1 MKKNLL
7 LIIVS
12 LFFTE
17 ILFSQ
22 IMPDPDFPGDEIT
35 WYRDLDGDGYGN
47 PRSSIQSSTQPNGYV
62 FNGADCDD
70 SNPNIGPEK
79 FWYRDSDGDG
89 YGTPSNKVLSCTA
102 LSGYVSNSSDC
113 NDSNASLPKYFYKDN
128 DGDGYGTSSNKL
140 LACSAPSGYVS
151 NTSDCNDSNASL
163 PKYWYVDSDGDGYGT
178 GIGILD
184 CNQPT
189 LTNPDGSLAYSNV
202 NGDCN
207 DDNSNIKPGA
217 LEICDG
223 IDNDCDGQIDEA
235 PKPSTPSAPTITKN
249 CGSTVLTRSTPPSGI
264 TWYWQS
270 SSSGT
275 STGNSNTSIT
285 RTSGTVYYLRARNNT
300 TRCWSSVRSVSYSI
314 NTVPSTPPTPTIT
327 KNCGN
332 TVLTKGSSPSGIT
345 WYWQSSSSGT
355 NTSNS
360 NTSITRTSGTV
371 YYLRARN
378 NTSGCWSSTRSVSY
392 SINTIPSTP
401 STPIVTK
408 NCGNTVL
415 TRGTPPSGI
424 TWYWQS
430 SSSGTSTANAN
441 SSITRTSGTVYYL
454 RARNNTTGC
463 WSSTRSVSYSINTVP
478 STPSTPT
485 ITKNCGNTV
494 LTRGTPPSGISW
506 YWQSTSS
513 GTSTGNS
520 NTSITRTS
528 GTVYYL
534 RARNNT
540 SGCWSSTRSVSYS
553 INTVPST
560 PPTPTITKNCGNT
573 VLTKGSSPSGI
584 TWYWQSSSS
593 GTNTSNSNTSI
604 TRTSG
609 TVYYLRARNNTSG
622 CWSSVRSVSYSI
634 NSPSTWYADT
644 DGDGY
649 GDTNNTT
656 SACETPNGYV
666 SNNDDYDDSTNL
678 ITNITPKNYY
688 RDIDNDGYGNLSVKV
703 YQSNAPTGYVTNSL
717 DCNDSNA
724 ALHPNTK
731 WYADTDGDGFGDPNS
746 VKTQCAQPS
755 GYVLSKEDNCPTIK
769 GTYFG
774 CNETQ
779 TNYSAPNLSDENY
792 VFIREYQEAKATPSM
807 IAKNSD
813 VIENITYFDGLG
825 RAKQQIAIRGGVKQS
840 SSAALNLLA
849 SDWLEGMGS
858 TSFYNQNGST
868 AENQRVLGASPRGT
882 KEVLWLCGNDVT
894 SNADGG
900 WNTDY
905 INIDNTKSYRYTV
918 WVKRTGSQNG
928 TTYHGTQNVN
938 NLSGTTN
945 NNPYFWNG
953 DLPQLDTWY
962 LLVGIIH
969 PAGYSGNDTGISG
982 VYDINGTRVIDG
994 TEFVWDSSTT
1004 TSRFRSYLYYSTDV
1018 TTNQYFWNPVLETV
1032 DGTELSIDAIVGT
1045 TNTKVNDIVTHIE
1058 YDEFGRQTKEYL
1070 PYAVESANGAIITGD
1085 VASATKS
1092 FYQVNY
1098 SDDFAGVSLPDVNAY
1113 SEKQFDGSPLN
1124 RVLKQAAPGKD
1135 WKLGNGHEIEFDY
1148 SSNIATEVKNYYVTT
1163 ALADNTYTPT
1173 LELSTVNNG
1182 NFIAGELYKT
1192 VTKDENHN
1200 GSSSKLHTTEEF
1212 KNKQGQ
1218 VLLKRTYA
1226 LVSGVE
1232 TAHDTYYVYD
1242 DFGNLTYVL
1251 PPMINASTNTLAV
1264 INSKLNDLGYQY
1276 KYDHRNRLVEKKIP
1290 GKGWEYIIYDKLD
1303 RPVLTQDA
1311 KLKAQNKW
1319 LFTKYDAL
1327 GRVIYTGIYT
1337 HGSVITREAMQTY
1350 FDSQNNSKEK
1360 YYEEKLTSL
1369 GTLGIY
1375 YSSSDFPTTN
1385 LEVLTVNYYDNYTF
1399 DRAGANTSV
1408 SSTYGVNSTGNLKS
1422 LATGSK
1428 VKVLGSSPAKWITTV
1443 TYYDEKA
1450 RPIYVYSKNEELQTT
1465 DIIESKL
1472 DFSGKVLETK
1482 TTHTKGTNAPIVTI
1496 DGFEYDHVRR
1506 MTKQTQKINNQE
1518 TETIVANEYDELGQL
1533 KTKKVGGTLQEVDYT
1548 YNVRGWLKNINED
1561 GKNDNDLFN
1570 FTLVYENP
1578 IDPLKALY
1586 NGNISQINWNTL
1598 SVNNTSNP
1606 VSSQYEYTYDALNRI
1621 TSATSDVGGNYNLSG
1636 ITYDKNGNI
1645 LSLNRNGYQGN
1656 TVFTNMDNLVYSY
1669 DSGNKLNYVTDG
1681 GNNNYGFIDNNKS
1694 GNDYYYDVNGNMTKD
1709 LNKNITGIAYNYLN
1723 LPLEIKIDNSD
1734 SKKINYTYDA
1744 SGVKLRKII
1753 NDNGNITT
1761 LDYANGYTYENN
1773 ELQYFPTAEGY
1784 VKKDNTGFKYVY
1796 QYKDHLGNVRLSY
1809 TDNNSDGVI
1818 TVSSDP
1824 NTNEIIEESSYYPFG
1839 LKHEGYNTAK
1849 NIGIGSHIAQKFG
1862 YVGQELEE
1870 SLNLNLL
1877 EMDWRQYDS
1886 TIGRFNGID
1895 ALADNYRDITPYHYA
1910 HNSPLFLKD
1919 PTGLFSTVVNEDG
1932 EVIDH
1937 KDDNDKNIYL
1947 GSRTGPVVGEEEE
1960 GKEYKKGDKLY
1971 EVKGEI
1977 DTYFELILK
1986 EVNVNK
1992 EIKKVQSLIEITISD
2007 ITKIELKIKKNEPL
2021 SEKEK
2026 LILKSK
2032 LNLLSMSSMY
2042 YKNLIEQKE
2051 VIMYVFKEYNS
2062 QFSFSESG
2070 RNMYNSFINYFAG
2083 LAKANNII
2091 KHVEIPDGTGATL
2104 KSKTIDKIR
2113 DNLKA
2118 PASNAFGGV
2127 RLHGQKLPISFE
2139 DARVK
2144 N

>member
-1 MKKNLL
+1 MKNIQLNYVL
-7 LIIVS
+7 GIICFLFTVS
-12 LFFTE
+12 TIHAQKKENTKKDKKEKSSNVEVFKA
-17 ILFSQ
+17 
-22 IMPDPDFPGDEIT
+22 PPPPDDPDEPT
-35 WYRDLDGDGYGN
+35 YPWNRDADGDGYGD
-47 PRSSIQSSTQPNGYV
+47 PNVQIEYPTKPTGYV
-62 FNGADCDD
+62 ANKSDCDD
-70 SNPNIGPEK
+70 GDRNIH
-79 FWYRDSDGDG
+79 
-89 YGTPSNKVLSCTA
+89 
-102 LSGYVSNSSDC
+102 
-113 NDSNASLPKYFYKDN
+113 
-128 DGDGYGTSSNKL
+128 
-140 LACSAPSGYVS
+140 
-151 NTSDCNDSNASL
+151 
-163 PKYWYVDSDGDGYGT
+163 
-178 GIGILD
+178 
-184 CNQPT
+184 
-189 LTNPDGSLAYSNV
+189 
-202 NGDCN
+202 
-207 DDNSNIKPGA
+207 PGA

-235 PKPSTPSAPTITKN
+235 PKPSTPSTPTITKN
-249 CGSTVLTRSTPPSGI
+249 CGNTVLTRGTPPSGI

-275 STGNSNTSIT
+275 STSNSSSSIT

-314 NTVPSTPPTPTIT
+314 NTVPSTPSTPTIT

-332 TVLTKGSSPSGIT
+332 TVLTRGTPPSGIT
-345 WYWQSSSSGT
+345 WYWQSTSSGT
-355 NTSNS
+355 STANS
-360 NTSITRTSGTV
+360 STSITRTSGTI

-378 NTSGCWSSTRSVSY
+378 NTTGCWSSSRSVSY
-392 SINTIPSTP
+392 SINTVPSTP
-401 STPIVTK
+401 STPTITK

-463 WSSTRSVSYSINTVP
+463 WSSTRSVSYTINTLP
-478 STPSTPT
+478 STPSAPT

-494 LTRGTPPSGISW
+494 LTRGAPPSGITW

-540 SGCWSSTRSVSYS
+540 TGCWSSTRSVNYS

-560 PPTPTITKNCGNT
+560 PSTPTITQNCGNT
-573 VLTKGSSPSGI
+573 VLTKGSSPSGV

-593 GTNTSNSNTSI
+593 GTSTSNSNTSI

-622 CWSSVRSVSYSI
+622 CWSGVRSITYSI
-634 NSPSTWYADT
+634 DSPPIWYADT
-644 DGDGY
+644 DGDSY
-649 GDTNNTT
+649 GDANTTT
-656 SACETPNGYV
+656 SACQAPNGYV
-666 SNNDDYDDSTNL
+666 SNNDDYDDSNNL
-678 ITNITPKNYY
+678 ITNIAPKNYY

-703 YQSNAPTGYVTNSL
+703 YQSSAPTGYVTNSL

-774 CNETQ
+774 CDETQ

-905 INIDNTKSYRYTV
+905 IAIDNTKSYRYTV

-928 TTYHGTQNVN
+928 RTYHGTQNVN
-938 NLSGTTN
+938 NLSGTAN
-945 NNPYFWNG
+945 NNPYFWSG

-969 PAGYSGNDTGISG
+969 PAGYTGSDKGISG

-1018 TTNQYFWNPVLETV
+1018 NTNQYFWNPVLETV
-1032 DGTELSIDAIVGT
+1032 DGTELSIDAIVGIT
-1045 TNTKVNDIVTHIE
+1045 STKANDIVTHIE
-1058 YDEFGRQTKEYL
+1058 YDELGRQTKEYL
-1070 PYAVESANGAIITGD
+1070 PYAVESANGAIVTGD
-1085 VASATKS
+1085 VATATKS
-1092 FYQVNY
+1092 YYQIKH
-1098 SDDFAGVSLPDVNAY
+1098 SEDFAGVNLPDVNAY

-1124 RVLKQAAPGKD
+1124 RVLKQAAPGEA

-1148 SSNIATEVKNYYVTT
+1148 SSNISGEVKNYYVTT
-1163 ALADNTYTPT
+1163 SFADNTYTPT
-1173 LELSTVNNG
+1173 LELSSVNNG
-1182 NFIAGELYKT
+1182 YYEARELFKSI
-1192 VTKDENHN
+1192 TKDENHD
-1200 GSSSKLHTTEEF
+1200 GGASKLHTTEEF

-1218 VLLKRTYA
+1218 VILKRTYA
-1226 LVSGVE
+1226 LVSGIE

-1251 PPMINASTNTLAV
+1251 PPMIDASTNTLAV
-1264 INSKLNDLGYQY
+1264 IKSKLDDLGYQY
-1276 KYDHRNRLVEKKIP
+1276 VYDNRNRLVEKKIP
-1290 GKGWEYIIYDKLD
+1290 GKGWEYIVYDKLD

-1311 KLKAQNKW
+1311 LMRKSNNLDLSYDRW
-1319 LFTKYDAL
+1319 LITKYDVL
-1327 GRVIYTGIYT
+1327 GRVAYTSYT
-1337 HGSVITREAMQTY
+1337 ENNGTRPYLQNVAITGNYTQFETITSKQTY
-1350 FDSQNNSKEK
+1350 GGAD
-1360 YYEEKLTSL
+1360 
-1369 GTLGIY
+1369 IY
-1375 YSSSDFPTTN
+1375 YTKSAIPNAVTGVYTI
-1385 LEVLTVNYYDNYTF
+1385 NYYDTYIDLPDGLEQTVT
-1399 DRAGANTSV
+1399 TSYGIT
-1408 SSTYGVNSTGNLKS
+1408 STSRTKG
-1422 LATGSK
+1422 LATVSK
-1428 VKVLGSSPAKWITTV
+1428 VRVLGTNNWITTV

-1450 RPIYVYSKNEELQTT
+1450 RPIYVYSKNDELETT
-1465 DIIESKL
+1465 DIVESKL

-1482 TTHTKGTNAPIVTI
+1482 TTHKKSGKADIVTI
-1496 DGFEYDHVRR
+1496 DSFEYDHVGR
-1506 MTKQTQKINNQE
+1506 MTKQTQKINAQA

-1533 KTKKVGGTLQEVDYT
+1533 KTKKVGGNLQEVDYT
-1548 YNVRGWLKNINED
+1548 YNIRGWLKNINQD

-1570 FTLVYENP
+1570 FTINYNNP
-1578 IDPLKALY
+1578 TNGATPLF
-1586 NGNISQINWNTL
+1586 NGNISETSWNTL

-1606 VSSQYEYTYDALNRI
+1606 VSTNYVFSYDALNRI
-1621 TSATSDVGGNYNLSG
+1621 TAATSDASGNYNVSG

-1645 LSLNRNGYQGN
+1645 KNLTRNGWQN
-1656 TVFTNMDNLVYSY
+1656 SATFTNMDVLSY
-1669 DSGNKLNYVTDG
+1669 DYGNTNQLNYVTDG
-1681 GNNNYGFIDNNKS
+1681 GNNNYGFIDGNKS
-1694 GNDYYYDVNGNMTKD
+1694 GNDFEYDSNGNMIID
-1709 LNKNITGIAYNYLN
+1709 RNKGITNITYNHLN
-1723 LPLEIKIDNSD
+1723 LPLEIKVDNSD

-1744 SGVKLRKII
+1744 MGTKLRKVI

-1773 ELQYFPTAEGY
+1773 TLEYFPTAEGY

-1809 TDNNSDGVI
+1809 TDNNNDGII
-1818 TVSSDP
+1818 TASSDP
-1824 NTNEIIEESSYYPFG
+1824 STTEIIEENHYYPFG

-1849 NIGIGSHIAQKFG
+1849 NIGVGSHIAQKFK
-1862 YVGQELEE
+1862 YNSIELEE
-1870 SLNLNLL
+1870 ALGLDLY
-1877 EMDWRQYDS
+1877 EMDMRQYDPTIARWTSIDPITHYSFS
-1886 TIGRFNGID
+1886 TYSAFDNNPVYFADPSGADSWTYVSDGIYRNNETGEETTNWQRAISETQSHFGEDSEKNPSFKININNSQSIAGPHVSIQGQVTWGIQFREGQKFLGFGEKVDAGLYKVLGKAELLWSSKTGFILNVELPESIEEFLKRESDYTLGYNSSMGIGGQISGTID
-1895 ALADNYRDITPYHYA
+1895 ATGKATLDEGGFNEGPFNLTLN
-1910 HNSPLFLKD
+1910 NS
-1919 PTGLFSTVVNEDG
+1919 G
-1932 EVIDH
+1932 
-1937 KDDNDKNIYL
+1937 
-1947 GSRTGPVVGEEEE
+1947 GS
-1960 GKEYKKGDKLY
+1960 
-1971 EVKGEI
+1971 
-1977 DTYFELILK
+1977 
-1986 EVNVNK
+1986 
-1992 EIKKVQSLIEITISD
+1992 
-2007 ITKIELKIKKNEPL
+2007 
-2021 SEKEK
+2021 
-2026 LILKSK
+2026 
-2032 LNLLSMSSMY
+2032 
-2042 YKNLIEQKE
+2042 
-2051 VIMYVFKEYNS
+2051 
-2062 QFSFSESG
+2062 
-2070 RNMYNSFINYFAG
+2070 AG
-2083 LAKANNII
+2083 
-2091 KHVEIPDGTGATL
+2091 VEIYS
-2104 KSKTIDKIR
+2104 KSKTISMLSFSGSISIENVDVRTRGYGGTSADGMALSKTARDGYLRMMQHNRVDRENRKWILLAKALRAIR
-2113 DNLKA
+2113 SGKGA
-2118 PASNAFGGV
+2118 
-2127 RLHGQKLPISFE
+2127 K
-2139 DARVK
+2139 
-2144 N
+2144 